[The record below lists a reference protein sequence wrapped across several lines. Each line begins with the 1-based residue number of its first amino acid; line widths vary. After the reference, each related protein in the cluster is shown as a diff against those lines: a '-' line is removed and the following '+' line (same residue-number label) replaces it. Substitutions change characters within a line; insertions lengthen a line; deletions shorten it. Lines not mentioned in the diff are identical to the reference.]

1 LLSEEKIMDL
11 TVSNLKST
19 MPVIADTRP
28 SAEELQ
34 KAGEG
39 FESMFL
45 AMLLKGGRAGLPGDD
60 LTGSAAVS
68 SSLEMLD
75 TQLAKDAA
83 GRAGLG
89 IAAAVVRQFS
99 GGGVAP

>member
-1 LLSEEKIMDL
+1 MDL
-11 TVSNLKST
+11 TVTKLNNPMST
-19 MPVIADTRP
+19 TPDSRP

-99 GGGVAP
+99 GGGVAS